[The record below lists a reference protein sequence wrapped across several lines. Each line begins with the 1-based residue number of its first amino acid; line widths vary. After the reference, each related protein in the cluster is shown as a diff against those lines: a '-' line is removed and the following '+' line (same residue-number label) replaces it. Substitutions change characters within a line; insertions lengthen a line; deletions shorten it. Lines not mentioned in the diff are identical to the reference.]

1 MSRGR
6 KVSAIDDM
14 YEDVDDGMAFVYD
27 LPNGYRPGA
36 MFEDS

>member
-14 YEDVDDGMAFVYD
+14 CEDVDDGMACVYD
-27 LPNGYRPGA
+27 LPSDYRPGA